1 MESLYE
7 KNGLIFWTQ
16 EEIKLRR
23 MFEDYFSAEILK
35 SLREQNPAFQLIQ
48 VNERF

>member
-1 MESLYE
+1 MENLYE

-23 MFEDYFSAEILK
+23 QFNISGY
-35 SLREQNPAFQLIQ
+35 N
-48 VNERF
+48 